1 MAQSLSQI
9 IIHVI
14 FSTKNRTPFLDQS
27 IRSEMHA
34 YLANTSRGLG
44 SVCYRVGGV
53 EDHVH
58 LAIDLPRTLSLSK
71 FTEQLKSSSS
81 KWIKSKSADY
91 ENFAWQGGYGAF
103 SLSFSH
109 LQPLCDYIDNQDEHH
124 QKVSFQDEYLNLLNK
139 LHVEFDPEYIWTP

>member
-14 FSTKNRTPFLDQS
+14 FSTKNRAPFLDQS
-27 IRSEMHA
+27 IISEMHE

-44 SVCYRVGGV
+44 SRCYRVGGV
-53 EDHVH
+53 KDHVH

-71 FTEQLKSSSS
+71 FMEQLKSSSS
-81 KWIKSKSADY
+81 KWIKSKSIDY
-91 ENFAWQGGYGAF
+91 KNFAWQGGYGAF

-139 LHVEFDPEYIWTP
+139 LNIEFDPEYIWKP